1 MKDVLVIGNPTNNLQ
16 FAQEEATIIAQKLGV
31 TPLLNDSATRSEVLS
46 RLPQAPIIHFAC
58 HGATDGKSLILAP
71 ERNNNK

>member
-1 MKDVLVIGNPTNNLQ
+1 MI
-16 FAQEEATIIAQKLGV
+16 AQELGV
-31 TPLLNDSATRSEVLS
+31 TPLLNNSATCSKVLG

-71 ERNNNK
+71 EQDNNK